1 MCGIIGLFGE
11 GVNSWVGGKKDFI
24 IEGLIADS
32 VRGYESTG
40 IALLPR
46 TKNDEVKIYK
56 RDLAGYDFVQQK
68 HTNRLIDQL
77 PQSIGIIGHNR
88 SATKGAVNDRNAH
101 PFKHGHIT
109 LVHNGTVSNAEFL
122 VDKKERPDGIAVDS
136 DYVAHALSMEDAED
150 VLPRLTGGY
159 SLVWFNSEERSLN
172 FARNDQK
179 PMFLAFDTAD
189 ETVYFGS
196 EAELLVWLC
205 SRKHLTIQNEICRLT
220 PNIHYVIK
228 DPKNVKEIAKFPF
241 AKGQY
246 PIIPHKGTGNTG
258 HTHRPTPMIPP
269 SVSGN
274 QWHPSVPTTET
285 GTERGSNKGSETPTT
300 TDGDSLQ
307 RSSKGKSTN
316 DGTKSAYE
324 RESLSQGDVSGMRK
338 NAKGKRLS
346 ELHTI
351 LEKHHL
357 KPTTIVAEAIQW
369 FAYNTPQGEQ
379 VNKNGWLVAQSTN
392 PEAKGLVL
400 QVFHV
405 SQKDWKKKY
414 EGSMLFL
421 EAINFRKNM
430 TPDRVVCRIRED
442 LQQKH
447 DKGGKDRRDR
457 EKKEGTS
464 FGLVDSGTKE
474 NWIEIG
480 TTRKRCVHPLEY
492 LELVRHG
499 CYNCNDPLPD
509 DRDQFMWIGV
519 NDDKP
524 VCLKCCANPMI
535 LEGLQYV
542 Q

>member
-11 GVNSWVGGKKDFI
+11 GVNNWVGGKKDFI

-46 TKNDEVKIYK
+46 SKNDEVKIYK

-109 LVHNGTVSNAEFL
+109 LVHNGTVHNADSL
-122 VDKKERPDGIAVDS
+122 VNKKERPEGVSVDS
-136 DYVAHALSMEDAED
+136 EYVAHALSMESAED
-150 VLPRLTGGY
+150 VLPRLNGGY
-159 SLVWFNSEERSLN
+159 SLVWFNAEERSLN

-179 PMFLAFDTAD
+179 PMFLAFDTVD

-246 PIIPHKGTGNTG
+246 LSHNMGNTG
-258 HTHRPTPMIPP
+258 RTPPRPTPMIPP
-269 SVSGN
+269 STAGN
-274 QWHPSVPTTET
+274 QWHPSVPTTENDT
-285 GTERGSNKGSETPTT
+285 AHGSNKGTETQTP

-307 RSSKGKSTN
+307 RRSEGKSTSN
-316 DGTKSAYE
+316 GKELTYE

-338 NAKGKRLS
+338 EAKGKRL
-346 ELHTI
+346 EDLHAI
-351 LEKHHL
+351 LGKHHL
-357 KPTTIVAEAIQW
+357 KPSIIVAEAVQW
-369 FAYNTPQGEQ
+369 FAYNTPQGQQ
-379 VNKNGWLVAQSTN
+379 VNKNGWIVAQSTN
-392 PEAKGLVL
+392 PKAKGLVL
-400 QVFHV
+400 QVFHI
-405 SQKDWKKKY
+405 SHKDWKNKY
-414 EGSMLFL
+414 EGQMLLL
-421 EAINFRKNM
+421 EAVNFRKNM
-430 TPDRVVCRIRED
+430 TPDRVICRIRED

-447 DKGGKDRRDR
+447 SKGGKDSRDR
-457 EKKEGTS
+457 EKTEGAS
-464 FGLVDSGTKE
+464 FGLMDSGTKE
-474 NWIEIG
+474 DWIEIG
-480 TTRKRCVHPLEY
+480 TTRKRHVHPLEY
-492 LELVRHG
+492 MELVRHG
-499 CYNCNDPLPD
+499 CYGCNDPLPT
-509 DRDQFMWIGV
+509 DRDAFMWIGQ

-524 VCLKCCANPMI
+524 VCLKCCANPSM